1 MSIIE
6 ALIQGIIQG
15 LTEFLPVSSS
25 GHLVL
30 FGNLFKIEETLFV
43 SIILHIATLLSV
55 VIVFRKEIWNIVRH
69 PFSRE
74 GLNLIIA
81 TIPTC
86 LIALT
91 VLPIAKLS
99 FEGKFL
105 AISFLISAVL
115 LFFAEKKKNQCPFS
129 GKQISSR
136 EALFMGIAQ
145 GLAIFPG
152 ISRSGA
158 TISAGLFAG
167 VDKKEST
174 RFSFVM
180 SLPIILLSLFMEIFE
195 ITQTNVSIAVSP
207 IGLMLA
213 FILAFIVGILSIKLM
228 VKLTTSSSL
237 KYFSIYLVL
246 IAIVSF
252 IVL

>member
-1 MSIIE
+1 MEIL
-6 ALIQGIIQG
+6 ALAFLGLLQG

-30 FGNLFKIEETLFV
+30 FGNLFKLDETLFV
-43 SIILHIATLLSV
+43 SIILHVATLLSV
-55 VIVFRKEIWNIVRH
+55 VIVFRRELWHILRH

-86 LIALT
+86 LIALIA
-91 VLPIAKLS
+91 LPIAKIS

-105 AISFLISAVL
+105 GISFLISAIL
-115 LFFAEKKKNQCPFS
+115 LFFAEKKKNSRPFVA
-129 GKQISSR
+129 KQISTK

-158 TISAGLFAG
+158 TISAGLFSG
-167 VDKKEST
+167 VDKNQSAK
-174 RFSFVM
+174 FSFIM
-180 SLPIILLSLFMEIFE
+180 SLPIIVLSLIMEIFE
-195 ITQTNVSIAVSP
+195 ISQSNVSISVSP
-207 IGLMLA
+207 LGLSLA
-213 FILAFIVGILSIKLM
+213 FIIACVVGILSIKLM
-228 VKLTTSSSL
+228 VKLTSNSSL
-237 KYFSIYLVL
+237 KYFSAYLVL
-246 IAIVSF
+246 IAIASF
-252 IVL
+252 IIL